1 MENIF
6 LNKVDASGIV
16 AIDLLDFKP
25 LEEIAVLDIKDHL
38 YMGLVVKEKEF
49 RESISSIDFT
59 KFKDKVVA
67 VICSADAILPP
78 WIYMLIAEKIFAY
91 TENIYFDNPEKVLEN
106 IWLDNLKSA
115 DLTFYK
121 DKKVVVRA
129 RTEITPALYL
139 SATLYL
145 KPLVKTLMYGEI
157 GMPKVIFKN

>member
-1 MENIF
+1 MENNF

-16 AIDLLDFKP
+16 AIDLLDLKP
-25 LEEIAVLDIKDHL
+25 IEKIAVLDIKDHL
-38 YMGLVVKEKEF
+38 FMGLIVKEKEF
-49 RESISSIDFT
+49 RESVSAIDFT
-59 KFKDKVVA
+59 KFKDKIVA

-78 WIYMLIAEKIFAY
+78 WIFMLIAEKIFAY

-106 IWLDNLKSA
+106 IWLDNLKTA

-139 SATLYL
+139 SVTLFL

>member
-6 LNKVDASGIV
+6 FNKVDASGIV
-16 AIDLLDFKP
+16 AIDLLDLKP
-25 LEEIAVLDIKDHL
+25 LEEIEVLDIKDHL
-38 YMGLVVKEKEF
+38 FMGLVVKEKEF
-49 RESISSIDFT
+49 RESVSSIDFT
-59 KFKDKVVA
+59 KFKDKIVA

-78 WIYMLIAEKIFAY
+78 WIFMLIAEKIFTY
-91 TENIYFDNPEKVLEN
+91 TENIYFDKPEKVLEN

>member
-1 MENIF
+1 MENNF

-16 AIDLLDFKP
+16 AIDLLDLKP
-25 LEEIAVLDIKDHL
+25 IEKIIVLDIKDHL
-38 YMGLVVKEKEF
+38 FMGLIVKEKEF
-49 RESISSIDFT
+49 RESVSAIDFT
-59 KFKDKVVA
+59 KFKDKIVA

-78 WIYMLIAEKIFAY
+78 WIFMLIAEKIFAY

-106 IWLDNLKSA
+106 IWLDNIKTA

-139 SATLYL
+139 SATLFL

>member
-1 MENIF
+1 MESNF

-16 AIDLLDFKP
+16 AIDLLDLKP
-25 LEEIAVLDIKDHL
+25 IEKIAVLDIKDHL
-38 YMGLVVKEKEF
+38 FMGLIVKEKEF
-49 RESISSIDFT
+49 RESVSAIDFT
-59 KFKDKVVA
+59 KFKDKIVA

-78 WIYMLIAEKIFAY
+78 WIFMLIAEKIFAY

-106 IWLDNLKSA
+106 IWLDNLKTA

-139 SATLYL
+139 SATLFL

>member
-1 MENIF
+1 MENNF

-16 AIDLLDFKP
+16 AIDLLDLKP
-25 LEEIAVLDIKDHL
+25 IEKIAVLDIKDYL
-38 YMGLVVKEKEF
+38 FMGLIVKEKEF
-49 RESISSIDFT
+49 RESVSAIDFT
-59 KFKDKVVA
+59 KFKDKIVA

-78 WIYMLIAEKIFAY
+78 WIFMLIAEKIFAY

-106 IWLDNLKSA
+106 IWLDNLKTA

-139 SATLYL
+139 SATLFL

>member
-1 MENIF
+1 MENNF

-16 AIDLLDFKP
+16 AIDLLDLKP
-25 LEEIAVLDIKDHL
+25 IEKIIVLDIKDHL
-38 YMGLVVKEKEF
+38 FMGLIVKEKEF
-49 RESISSIDFT
+49 RESVSAIDFT
-59 KFKDKVVA
+59 KFKDKIVA

-78 WIYMLIAEKIFAY
+78 WIFMLIAEKIFAY

-106 IWLDNLKSA
+106 IWLDNLKTA

-139 SATLYL
+139 SVTLFL

>member
-1 MENIF
+1 MENNF

-16 AIDLLDFKP
+16 AIDLLDLKP
-25 LEEIAVLDIKDHL
+25 IEKIIVLDIKDHL
-38 YMGLVVKEKEF
+38 FMGLIVKEKEF
-49 RESISSIDFT
+49 RESVSAIDFT
-59 KFKDKVVA
+59 KFKDKIVA

-78 WIYMLIAEKIFAY
+78 WIFMLIAEKIFAY

-106 IWLDNLKSA
+106 IWLDNLKTA

-129 RTEITPALYL
+129 RNEITPALYL
-139 SATLYL
+139 SATLFL

>member
-1 MENIF
+1 MENNF

-16 AIDLLDFKP
+16 AIDLLDLKP
-25 LEEIAVLDIKDHL
+25 IEKIVVLDIKDHL
-38 YMGLVVKEKEF
+38 FMGLIVKEKEF
-49 RESISSIDFT
+49 RESVSAIDFT
-59 KFKDKVVA
+59 KFKDKIVA

-78 WIYMLIAEKIFAY
+78 WIFMLIAEKIFAY

-106 IWLDNLKSA
+106 IWLDNLKTA

-139 SATLYL
+139 SATLFL

>member
-1 MENIF
+1 MENNF

-16 AIDLLDFKP
+16 AIDLLDLKP
-25 LEEIAVLDIKDHL
+25 IEKIAVLDIKDHL
-38 YMGLVVKEKEF
+38 FMGLIVKEKEF
-49 RESISSIDFT
+49 RESVSAIDFT
-59 KFKDKVVA
+59 KFKDKIVA

-78 WIYMLIAEKIFAY
+78 WIFMLIAEKIFAY

-106 IWLDNLKSA
+106 IWLDNLKTA

-139 SATLYL
+139 SATLFL

>member
-1 MENIF
+1 MENNF

-16 AIDLLDFKP
+16 AIDLLDLKP
-25 LEEIAVLDIKDHL
+25 IEKIVVLDIKDHL
-38 YMGLVVKEKEF
+38 FMGLIVKEKEF
-49 RESISSIDFT
+49 RESVSAIDFT
-59 KFKDKVVA
+59 KFKDKIVA

-78 WIYMLIAEKIFAY
+78 WIFMLIAEKIFAY

-106 IWLDNLKSA
+106 IWLDNLKTA

-129 RTEITPALYL
+129 RAEITLALYL
-139 SATLYL
+139 SATLFL

>member
-1 MENIF
+1 MENNF

-16 AIDLLDFKP
+16 AIDLLDLKP
-25 LEEIAVLDIKDHL
+25 IEKIIVLDIKDHL
-38 YMGLVVKEKEF
+38 FMGLIVKEKEF
-49 RESISSIDFT
+49 RESVSAIDFT
-59 KFKDKVVA
+59 KFKDKIVA
-67 VICSADAILPP
+67 VICSADPILPP
-78 WIYMLIAEKIFAY
+78 WIFMLIAEKIFAY

-106 IWLDNLKSA
+106 IWLDNLKTA

-129 RTEITPALYL
+129 RNEITPALYL
-139 SATLYL
+139 SATLFL

>member
-6 LNKVDASGIV
+6 FNKVDASGIV
-16 AIDLLDFKP
+16 AIDLLDLKP
-25 LEEIAVLDIKDHL
+25 LEEIEVLDIKDHL
-38 YMGLVVKEKEF
+38 FMGLIVKEKEF
-49 RESISSIDFT
+49 RDSVSSIDFT
-59 KFKDKVVA
+59 KFKDKIVA

-78 WIYMLIAEKIFAY
+78 WIFMLIAEKISAY

-106 IWLDNLKSA
+106 MWLNNLKDA

-139 SATLYL
+139 SATLFL

>member
-1 MENIF
+1 MENNF

-16 AIDLLDFKP
+16 AIDLLDLKP
-25 LEEIAVLDIKDHL
+25 IEKIVVLDIKDHL
-38 YMGLVVKEKEF
+38 FMGLIVKEKEF
-49 RESISSIDFT
+49 RESVSAIDFT
-59 KFKDKVVA
+59 KFKDKIVA

-78 WIYMLIAEKIFAY
+78 WIFMLIAEKIFAY

-106 IWLDNLKSA
+106 IWLDNLKTA

-139 SATLYL
+139 SVTLFL

>member
-1 MENIF
+1 MENNF

-16 AIDLLDFKP
+16 AIDLLDLKP
-25 LEEIAVLDIKDHL
+25 LEKIEVLDIKDHL
-38 YMGLVVKEKEF
+38 FMGLIVKEKEF
-49 RESISSIDFT
+49 RESVSSIDFT
-59 KFKDKVVA
+59 KFKDKIVA

-78 WIYMLIAEKIFAY
+78 WIYMLIAEKIFTHAK
-91 TENIYFDNPEKVLEN
+91 NIYFDNPEKVLEN
-106 IWLDNLKSA
+106 IWLDNLKAA

-139 SATLYL
+139 SATLFL

>member
-1 MENIF
+1 MENNF

-16 AIDLLDFKP
+16 AIDLLDLKP
-25 LEEIAVLDIKDHL
+25 IEKIAVLDIKDYL
-38 YMGLVVKEKEF
+38 FMGLIVKEKEF
-49 RESISSIDFT
+49 RESVSAIDFT
-59 KFKDKVVA
+59 KFKDKIVA

-78 WIYMLIAEKIFAY
+78 WIFMLIAEKIFAY

-106 IWLDNLKSA
+106 IWLDNLKTA

-129 RTEITPALYL
+129 RAEITPALYL
-139 SATLYL
+139 SATLFL

>member
-1 MENIF
+1 MENNF

-16 AIDLLDFKP
+16 AIDLLDLKP
-25 LEEIAVLDIKDHL
+25 IEKIIVLDIKDHL
-38 YMGLVVKEKEF
+38 FMGLIVKEKEF
-49 RESISSIDFT
+49 RESVSAIDFT
-59 KFKDKVVA
+59 KFKDKIVA

-78 WIYMLIAEKIFAY
+78 WIFMLIAEKIFAY

-106 IWLDNLKSA
+106 IWLDNLKTA

-139 SATLYL
+139 SATLFL

>member
-1 MENIF
+1 MENNF

-16 AIDLLDFKP
+16 AIDLLDLKP
-25 LEEIAVLDIKDHL
+25 IEKIIVLDIKDHL
-38 YMGLVVKEKEF
+38 FMGLIVKEKEF
-49 RESISSIDFT
+49 RESVSAIDFT
-59 KFKDKVVA
+59 KFKDKIVA
-67 VICSADAILPP
+67 IICSADAILPP
-78 WIYMLIAEKIFAY
+78 WIFMLIAEKIFAY

-106 IWLDNLKSA
+106 IWLDNLKTA

-139 SATLYL
+139 SATLFL